1 MSLLQSHLR
10 DEDQLFAKLDS
21 TSEKGK
27 ARCAA
32 FSYEDLLSDRYR
44 DDPSFKVWNR
54 NRALDIQNYD
64 YLFWHRHNVNELT
77 RTYLEIIAAK
87 ITHINQDDKDGYF
100 KGLERNVNW
109 TRHITPLLFSQY
121 AYLDNLVRCGIWA
134 HAKNS
139 RRCHKPDYCSNC
151 HWNDILKARVEA
163 FGEDSGTFER
173 MESQNLTATF
183 ITLGYTTQ
191 QANSKSVGRDF
202 KGERIIV
209 SGGSPEYD
217 PYPVCLGFD
226 DCDSTLPWLGYL
238 DAKLL
243 GLIAQQAMEHTYK
256 EKLFA
261 GYHFKIEG
269 AFKLV
274 PDGANRINLHAHSV
288 ANGPVDNPQFRA
300 DVLFKYMRQ
309 GLHRYRKHLRGDYYP
324 DVLVERL
331 ESASD
336 FQKCICYSEK
346 VIPIGLIVG
355 EAMGHPE
362 AKLSDGRWNT
372 EYISEVQTA
381 LMRLVNDDIPAILT
395 ALKRERLFQN
405 LRRRKTVGN
414 FTFNDRGTCIGDEP
428 AWHKGL
434 RRTKAKR
441 DRATRLRRKAR
452 ALKDASEASIGV
464 KSWTSRK
471 TLPARARPTQALT
484 TDAVR
489 SDTAGTQL
497 TGKIKIAS
505 TDESHGLD
513 SDKTV
518 LAVVGQAP
526 TRTMEL

>member
-10 DEDQLFAKLDS
+10 DEDQLLAKLNS
-21 TSEKGK
+21 SSEKGK

-44 DDPSFKVWNR
+44 DDPSFQSWNR
-54 NRALDIQNYD
+54 NRALDLQDFD
-64 YLFWHRHNVNELT
+64 YLFWHRSHFDERI
-77 RTYLEIIAAK
+77 RTHLEIIAAK
-87 ITHINQDDKDGYF
+87 ITHIRADGEDGYF
-100 KGLERNVNW
+100 NKLEHNVDW
-109 TRHITPLLFSQY
+109 TKHITPLLFSQY

-134 HAKNS
+134 HANNS
-139 RRCHKPDYCSNC
+139 RRCHKPDFCPNC

-163 FGEDSGTFER
+163 FGKDSGTFQR
-173 MESQNLTATF
+173 MQSQGLTATF
-183 ITLGYTTQ
+183 STLSYTTQ

-202 KGERIIV
+202 KGERIKV

-226 DCDSTLPWLGYL
+226 DCDTTLPWMGYQ

-243 GLIAQQAMEHTYK
+243 GLIAQQAMEHTYR
-256 EKLFA
+256 EKLLA

-274 PDGANRINLHAHSV
+274 PDGANRINIHAHSV
-288 ANGPVDNPQFRA
+288 ANGPADNPQFLA
-300 DVLFKYMRQ
+300 DALFKQMCR
-309 GLHRYRKHLRGDYYP
+309 GLRCYRKHLRGYYYP

-362 AKLSDGRWNT
+362 AKLSDGRWNL

-395 ALKRERLFQN
+395 TLKLGRLFQN

-414 FTFNDRGTCIGDEP
+414 FTFNDRGTCIGNEP
-428 AWHKGL
+428 NWHKKV

-464 KSWTSRK
+464 KSRTSRK
-471 TLPARARPTQALT
+471 TLPARARPTQAKT
-484 TDAVR
+484 MDAGR
-489 SDTAGTQL
+489 SDTAAPILPAKT
-497 TGKIKIAS
+497 IPP

-518 LAVVGQAP
+518 LAEIGQAP
-526 TRTMEL
+526 TSAMEL